1 MLGVAPI
8 EKLAQE
14 AWGIAREWV
23 CGVCT
28 EGIDVGT
35 AYLQVRANQCP

>member
-1 MLGVAPI
+1 MLGLRPS
-8 EKLAQE
+8 KN
-14 AWGIAREWV
+14 WRRRFGGIAREWV

-35 AYLQVRANQCP
+35 AYLQVRTNQCP